1 MSRAAQ
7 DALTTIAIALLAVAA
22 GLVGVLTPHIEA
34 DTIGL
39 ADGTRAAL
47 QCLQSGQRPCP
58 GITAYSL
65 QQTILATAATWC
77 GASSATT
84 ARLLSVCSALSVGLL
99 AALAHWL
106 PARRRGLW
114 VGLVAA
120 GPLLF
125 YAASSFGE
133 ALATLSLVV
142 FVAVVTRNQVPSR
155 AGLVAI
161 TATATWA
168 GLGKDTM
175 PAVVAALGLAA
186 VYLDPRRPPS
196 GWWRLGATA
205 VGVALAAVLFASFHW
220 FRLGEFYNAEYVDHP
235 EFFLSSPRDVASAFL
250 GHWFSPSAGL
260 IWFWPLGAAVLV
272 RSGRHGLAGA
282 VVIAMYAAGLA
293 RWWSPFGWV
302 AWGDRLLYPLVAA
315 TAYLCLAVRPRHVHV
330 PWWVWGAST
339 VAALAAIAVSQD
351 STVLAVFFSPDAA
364 FPGPPTI
371 QADVELY
378 RAFLRHLTWER
389 VFRVDLMFMGLRSPV
404 GMVAAALMVCSAV
417 FAASVSHTGGSADE
431 RSESGAHS
439 DAI

>member
-1 MSRAAQ
+1 MRRVSLGT
-7 DALTTIAIALLAVAA
+7 LTTIAIALLAAA
-22 GLVGVLTPHIEA
+22 AALVGVLTPHIEA

-39 ADGTRAAL
+39 ADGTRVA
-47 QCLQSGQRPCP
+47 QKCLQVDQQPCP
-58 GITAYSL
+58 GITVYSL
-65 QQTILATAATWC
+65 QQTALATLMTWN
-77 GASSATT
+77 GASSEAT
-84 ARLLSVCSALSVGLL
+84 ARMLSVCSATSVGLL
-99 AALAHWL
+99 ASLAFWL
-106 PARRRGLW
+106 PRRHRGLW
-114 VGLVAA
+114 VGMVAA

-133 ALATLSLVV
+133 ALAALSLVV
-142 FVAVVTRNQVPSR
+142 FVAVISRKSAPGR
-155 AGLVAI
+155 AGLLVIA
-161 TATATWA
+161 ATAAWA
-168 GLGKDTM
+168 GLAKDTM
-175 PAVVAALGLAA
+175 PAVVGLLGVAS
-186 VYLDPRRPPS
+186 VWLDARRPRA
-196 GWWRLGATA
+196 GWSRIGATA
-205 VGVALAAVLFASFHW
+205 IGVAFAAAAFAMFHW
-220 FRLGEFYNAEYVDHP
+220 FRLGEFYNAEYVDHQ

-250 GHWFSPSAGL
+250 GHWFSPSVGL

-272 RSGRHGLAGA
+272 RSGGHGLAGA
-282 VVIAMYAAGLA
+282 VVTAMYAAGLA

-330 PWWVWGAST
+330 PWWVWAVSS

-371 QADVELY
+371 QADVDLY

-389 VFRVDLMFMGLRSPV
+389 VLRVDLMFMGLWSPV
-404 GMVAAALMVCSAV
+404 GKLAAAFMAGSAV
-417 FAASVSHTGGSADE
+417 FAWRAADAGRSAVE